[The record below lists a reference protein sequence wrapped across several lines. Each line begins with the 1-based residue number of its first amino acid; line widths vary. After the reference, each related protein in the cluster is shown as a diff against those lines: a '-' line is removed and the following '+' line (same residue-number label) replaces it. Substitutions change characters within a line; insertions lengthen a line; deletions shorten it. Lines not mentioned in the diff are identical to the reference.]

1 MLLFHFLNRSNTVA
15 DIQKQTPLI
24 TPGEPTLEEAGMKY
38 IEQTEY
44 ALYELSEK
52 ITDFPKEKS
61 RKFCSLIFEV
71 SVHFVTHM
79 HDLLLQFA
87 AMVVVYTRS

>member
-1 MLLFHFLNRSNTVA
+1 
-15 DIQKQTPLI
+15 
-24 TPGEPTLEEAGMKY
+24 MKY

-61 RKFCSLIFEV
+61 RKFCSLIFQV
-71 SVHFVTHM
+71 SM
-79 HDLLLQFA
+79 HDLLLKFTA
-87 AMVVVYTRS
+87 LVVVYTLRAIILVMHSQATVLVLWNVTT